1 MAIPLPIGK
10 IAEAAGK
17 ITESIAGSFTSLFK
31 RKEGIMA
38 KEVDLKEVEAEV
50 NKVIQDH
57 ILDIAKLQQAEYE
70 AMLKDTAS
78 AREQNVALQNSDKAS
93 WLSKNVAYIIDIF
106 LTVLWGTVT
115 IILFLKIFKIAASD
129 VDMISLMALHGT
141 VTAVFMTIVNFH
153 RGSSKSSEDKQK
165 HIVEMGKKG

>member
-1 MAIPLPIGK
+1 MALPLPIGK

-38 KEVDLKEVEAEV
+38 KEVDLEEVKAEIQA
-50 NKVIQDH
+50 KVQDH
-57 ILDIAKLQQAEYE
+57 LIEISKLQQAEYE

-78 AREQNVALQNSDKAS
+78 ARDQNVSLQNSDKAT

-165 HIVEMGKKG
+165 HIISMQK